1 MGKSYS
7 ADLRDRI
14 ADHIASGQSRRS
26 ASRHF
31 GVSASCAVKLAQR
44 VAMTGSSAPARK
56 GRPPGDGKLAPH
68 MAVLMKWV
76 DAEPDITMPELSA
89 RLVAATGVRAHP
101 ASLSRA
107 LLKAGYS
114 FKKKRCWRRNADAMM
129 LSRRAGTGAS
139 IGSPACARHRIDWSS
154 STRRRPRRR

>member
-31 GVSASCAVKLAQR
+31 GVSPSCAVKLAQR
-44 VAMTGSSAPARK
+44 VAATGSAAPARQ

-68 MAVLMKWV
+68 MGTLMRWV
-76 DAEPDITMPELSA
+76 DAEPDVTMPELSA
-89 RLVAATGVRAHP
+89 RLVAATGVHAHP

-107 LLKAGYS
+107 LLKVGYS
-114 FKKKRCWRRNADAMM
+114 FKKNA
-129 LSRRAGTGAS
+129 AGVGV
-139 IGSPACARHRIDWSS
+139 R
-154 STRRRPRRR
+154 TR